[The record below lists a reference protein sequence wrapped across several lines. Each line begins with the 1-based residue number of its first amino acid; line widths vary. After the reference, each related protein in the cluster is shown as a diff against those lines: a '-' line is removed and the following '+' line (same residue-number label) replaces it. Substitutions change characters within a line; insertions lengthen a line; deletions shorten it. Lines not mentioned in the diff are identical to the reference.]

1 MKALLLMFLFLIPTV
16 FAQDYLLEARKAQ
29 LDLRASAYI
38 ARMDTAIEFASKKN
52 MSSALDTIHDEFEEK
67 LQTALAAT
75 TAEDLHNKEKELREV
90 AKKFKEEAKTA
101 MKDVLEELKAEL
113 KKAEDKEKEN
123 ISEKKNKA
131 DEVRKKAL
139 EIAFDKK
146 IQELNK
152 SIEAGK
158 SSKVNKLLLKQFEKE
173 KQEINATTFHAPA
186 VKKSAGDAYEA
197 ASGAISIIGKMV
209 DPVKNFFVGI
219 FKQIEEEG

>member
-67 LQTALAAT
+67 LQTALQAT

-113 KKAEDKEKEN
+113 KKAKEKEKL
-123 ISEKKNKA
+123 SEKISKA

-152 SIEAGK
+152 TIEAGK
-158 SSKVNKLLLKQFEKE
+158 SSKVDKLLLKQFEKE
-173 KQEINATTFHAPA
+173 KKDINAMKFNSEAK
-186 VKKSAGDAYEA
+186 VSAGDAYEA